1 VSGVCRTAGEI
12 HCPARVAGLRSS
24 RTERRVLYL
33 NRLVV
38 LWGMDCVPPHTHTLA
53 HATRVTT
60 VPHNQITVIIAHLPA
75 QSNPQR
81 LVHVISV
88 TLQCCNLP
96 TEAQCSMHTSALFR
110 VLRCVDGCQRS
121 HNSLSHEQDKSA
133 VVMATS
139 ASSNREAVWFARHLH
154 LHSHTHSHTSPTR

>member
-1 VSGVCRTAGEI
+1 MSGVCRAAGEI

-24 RTERRVLYL
+24 RTERRVMYS

-53 HATRVTT
+53 HATRFTT
-60 VPHNQITVIIAHLPA
+60 VPHNLIVSTAHLPA

-81 LVHVISV
+81 LVHVLSAI
-88 TLQCCNLP
+88 LQRCDLL
-96 TEAQCSMHTSALFR
+96 TEAQCSVHTSALFR
-110 VLRCVDGCQRS
+110 VLHCVDGCQRS

-139 ASSNREAVWFARHLH
+139 ASSNREAVWFARHPH
-154 LHSHTHSHTSPTR
+154 RHSHTHSHTSPTR